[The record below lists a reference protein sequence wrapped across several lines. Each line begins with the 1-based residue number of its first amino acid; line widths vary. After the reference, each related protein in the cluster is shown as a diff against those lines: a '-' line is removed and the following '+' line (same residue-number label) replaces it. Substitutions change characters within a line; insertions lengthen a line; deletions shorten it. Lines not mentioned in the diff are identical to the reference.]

1 MLYIQWQKDILIPG
15 HLKICLWTR
24 EKAMRTY
31 LDVLV
36 IPIGEA
42 IFSMVV
48 GKPLDVQIRT
58 FDSFEIYAAAM
69 GHQLLL
75 YHSPINKQFLP
86 VYHCIIGT
94 LV

>member
-1 MLYIQWQKDILIPG
+1 
-15 HLKICLWTR
+15 
-24 EKAMRTY
+24 
-31 LDVLV
+31 
-36 IPIGEA
+36 
-42 IFSMVV
+42 MVV

-75 YHSPINKQFLP
+75 YHSRINKQFLP
-86 VYHCIIGT
+86 VYHCIVGT